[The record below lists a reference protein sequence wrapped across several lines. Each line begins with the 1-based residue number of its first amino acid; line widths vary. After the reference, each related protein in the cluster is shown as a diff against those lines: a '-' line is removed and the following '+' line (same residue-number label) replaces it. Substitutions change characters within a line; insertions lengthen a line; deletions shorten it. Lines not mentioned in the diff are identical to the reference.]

1 MPSPTNRHDR
11 AHGYVRDILDE
22 ATIEAIVTIPDPLA
36 RNAAIT
42 RGYHVLALAMRD
54 TIGHDNANWLCFGQ
68 WASAEARRA
77 IRGETV
83 PAMLR
88 PIIGD
93 EVTRA
98 VADGNA
104 AVFGDVAPPFI
115 RFIRAVRENPR
126 AQTDAGA
133 AGDVLAN
140 LASHPQLAE
149 SEDLRHA
156 FSAYTDA
163 LVLRSETGP
172 EAATRRA
179 QRVLVANASVGA
191 HEQIVADPHIR
202 AAIPGRWLV
211 AIAATAHLGIRIP
224 DGVLELHRDVP
235 SPDYLE
241 GAPFPRALRELEDP
255 EAIALARRFGQDP
268 HSARHSDAPDWE
280 SYHER
285 MGFIFTFLRA
295 YQQDP
300 AMFAM
305 PELPDVPEEAVDGT
319 LAPALRPAPDLPTA

>member
-1 MPSPTNRHDR
+1 MASLPDSITRVE
-11 AHGYVRDILDE
+11 GRDLDFLDE
-22 ATIEAIVTIPDPLA
+22 STIEAVVTIADPLA
-36 RNAAIT
+36 RNVLIT
-42 RGYHVLALAMRD
+42 RGYHALAMAMAD
-54 TIGHDNANWLCFGQ
+54 TIGHDDANWLCFGQ

-77 IRGETV
+77 IRGESV

-93 EVTRA
+93 EVARA

-104 AVFGDVAPPFI
+104 AVFGDVAPPFV
-115 RFIRAVRENPR
+115 RFIRAFAENPR
-126 AQTDAGA
+126 ARTDAAA
-133 AGDVLAN
+133 AGEVLAY
-140 LASHPQLAE
+140 LTTHPQLAE

-163 LVLRSETGP
+163 LVLRSEKGR

-179 QRVLVANASVGA
+179 QRVFVANASVGA
-191 HEQIVADPHIR
+191 HEQIVADPHVR

-224 DGVLELHRDVP
+224 DGVLELDRDVP
-235 SPDYLE
+235 SPDYLD
-241 GAPFPRALRELEDP
+241 GAPFPPALLELADP
-255 EAIALARRFGQDP
+255 EAIALAHRFGQDV
-268 HSARHSDAPDWE
+268 HSAQHSDAPDWE

-295 YQQDP
+295 YQQDA

-305 PELPDVPEEAVDGT
+305 PELED
-319 LAPALRPAPDLPTA
+319 APGAPHDHRSR